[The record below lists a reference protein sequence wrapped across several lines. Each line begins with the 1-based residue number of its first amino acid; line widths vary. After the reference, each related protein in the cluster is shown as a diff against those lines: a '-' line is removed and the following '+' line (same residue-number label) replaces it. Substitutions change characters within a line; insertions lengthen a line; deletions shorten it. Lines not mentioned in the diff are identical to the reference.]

1 MANINA
7 VITYNAN
14 LSPAQAQIK
23 ALTGQIGALSAAFN
37 TLDKSAISAQRN
49 LAAAFASNVGQ
60 IGGFTTQTVKATTAV
75 ENFGR
80 QLASNRLTMRQY
92 FREAFAGYTK
102 QSSMMKQLAIQQVK
116 FQQSVAVST
125 AAGQAL
131 MITPAQ
137 ISAVSNAT
145 AIASQKFSIFN
156 QLVDGG
162 ATKMLN
168 WGKNTQWAG
177 RQLMV
182 GFTLP
187 LALFTAAVS
196 KQFRDLDKEL
206 TRFQKVYGQD
216 LGNSV
221 KNSTMAM
228 RAQVE
233 QLAFDIGKNYGI
245 AAKDTAA
252 LAADIAATGAEGEK
266 LLKSV
271 QETTRLSVL
280 GEVDRQEAM
289 KATLALQSAFKMNTD
304 ELTESINF
312 LNAVENQTSATLQ
325 DFSTAIP
332 KVGPVV
338 QSLGGDIQD
347 LAMMLV
353 AMREGGVP
361 AAEAAN
367 AIKSG
372 LASMIN
378 PTRKASEVAAE
389 FGVNLKKIVEDN
401 KGQLMPT
408 IYEMQRALQ
417 GLDDFGRARV
427 IEEIFGKYQFARMSA
442 LFENLGRMGSQTEAV
457 LKLTANSSV
466 ELASIANAELK
477 TLQESTAMKFQ
488 RSLEQLRNTLIP
500 IGETLT
506 ETLIPIFE
514 FIGQASAKFIEFFQ
528 ALPEPVKNFAK
539 YGTAIAAL
547 AGPVIMLVGLFGNLI
562 ANGIKFGLMLTRM
575 GAKIAGLKVEKFEL
589 LNADVMAAKLGI
601 DNLTGSFT
609 TQEKALRQLTNAMA
623 AYGSSLRTLQTTNP
637 ALFVPGAGKSPI
649 KRATGSKRPEYVPG
663 TGRGD
668 HIPALLEPG
677 EFIVNRNAASQF
689 GPLLSAMNSGKVGR
703 YQEGGLVRAHISAPG
718 TVSLQDPATMAALR
732 QISTGYA
739 RKLIDAMAQSGVQQM
754 KVYSNLVLMLTES
767 TNRLLTDSAAK
778 EKLNKQE
785 IKQHNQSLIS
795 QMRSQQA
802 WQLMMDQTGLT
813 FEQLQPFIREVTM
826 ELDKLG
832 NELID
837 DPLLYEKV
845 DVALTRLA
853 NAGNTAAT
861 RLQVISGQ
869 YGAFQTMSVGPEG
882 TRAGRR
888 QAFGPTT
895 AGIPGY
901 TQLKPGTIP
910 KTPLHE
916 RVPTASLSQFFV
928 SGMSRG
934 AASVTRSSSPSKE
947 ADAAGEV
954 TGRNIGLG
962 AIQGLRRGLT
972 QATQNKGPVPL
983 TDPSSPIMQR
993 LRGRAGRSNEIIPT
1007 PGPVAP
1013 RMSPVREG
1021 MDQAAAMRGQGAMN
1035 AMFMASMAVSSLS
1048 MLGVTSA
1055 DASAKLGLFTTA
1067 LMTATMAAQ
1076 MFSGKNVAGNF
1087 LGLKSAGSALTQKG
1101 LNRVPAPFAPTAAG
1115 AKAAQGAGMLGKG
1128 AGGLLQA
1135 GSALSML
1142 GGPVGIAAGLGIT
1155 AAITGFMLY
1164 KNAAEEARKRAVAAF
1179 AEPAKTAEFF
1189 GTTLTDT
1196 VQQMKDLQTN
1206 MEDTQDI
1213 DTGLRDAVREDY
1225 ATLIEKLRFS
1235 GAEAGAR
1242 ELSLAFNKMIASGL
1256 SEESAVA
1263 AVEAIAVES
1272 GAAGGEAFAIAY
1284 KQGMLEAKTPE
1295 EVAQN
1300 LANAF
1305 DPELMEKNSKEI
1317 EKTINELR
1325 NPLMG
1330 FAGNLAESFDNGF
1343 GDALTTLHSFQ
1354 NNINPQMWLMRAGL
1368 NMAPEDHPV
1377 TQFFQGLIGA
1387 MTDQDAMKASIDVAA
1402 NYSRGMEQLY
1412 ANLAENLDV
1421 SSTQL
1426 VSAVETLFGTFK
1438 DAPTETLEAFRQI
1451 EETALSME
1459 NVEFDPA
1466 PIQDFLNTLDPLAA
1480 ITLNPLIQDNEE
1492 LAYQIM
1498 EGVTAGMSLQEI
1510 LQAIQNGSL
1519 DAEIDIRVNTQEA
1532 INKVNDL
1539 KTALSEALGED
1550 LKTKLDASDK
1560 TIQDFDKNIGRVE
1573 RSLERGTEK
1582 MQENFEASQEASD
1595 AAIEALQ
1602 EEVNAIQEKV
1612 DKRRE
1617 DSQEKIDDLNK
1628 EKDLIQDSTDA
1639 YIKSIQKRQRA
1650 DSFYA
1655 NQKKSSLSALQR
1667 LASGDVFGFL
1677 QARTEM
1683 GQDAQQFSYDN
1694 QIKAIE
1700 DKRDAETKAIDDTIE
1715 KEQEKQKQYEKNQQD
1730 KIDLLNDQIDAERK
1744 LQEQQR
1750 KGFDKQLED
1759 FKRLKE
1765 ERIKDLRDAR
1775 ERETIKR
1782 QAIQKVIDA
1791 AANGQIISAEE
1802 LSKTL
1807 GPKLAAPYI
1816 EQQKAIIKAVYL
1828 AEIAKEG
1835 GTSDKALNA
1844 VRPLYD
1850 LLYGNDD
1857 RGAVSNDQLLVW
1869 LRSIPTTEN
1878 KAAGGYIS
1886 GPGSST
1892 SDSIPARL
1900 SDGEYVVKA
1909 SSVKKYGVGMMN
1921 AINEQKYKDGGLVQ
1935 LDKNLLESEGVSV
1948 KTARNAVKSIVSGG
1962 WPDNLVRLAYTIA
1975 MRESN
1980 GNPNAFTRYSPTNS
1994 DTGLFQIN
2002 ERAYGNQKWFDL
2014 NKLKDPIYNSSMA
2027 YKYVSRRGEFFLPWA
2042 MTPGFNGKTGW
2053 DWSYYADSE
2062 VFAPGSQA
2070 RNETIRRTEL
2080 FWNSFKGLN
2089 NKGNTNNKPGTGS
2102 KPGTPTGPL
2111 SSPNRSFGDPIGDRP
2126 ISTSRVQFG
2135 KASPSFITGRI
2146 FPSVNQSEP
2155 GRKPGKPGKPEKET
2169 TSPGSANQAAVN
2181 YIKAR
2186 VGEPYSYTADPPKT
2200 WDCSK
2205 LTAWSW
2211 AVATGG
2217 SPSKGYGDPNA
2228 KVKLPAYSHSQGP
2241 QLTKRVTG
2249 IKNGKISG
2257 LVPGDILYFAPN
2269 GVGVPP
2275 GHTSMYI
2282 GNGKIVEASSPEV
2295 GVRETTLN
2303 NPWNLGPGKFQYAGP
2318 PKGFAAGG
2326 FVAGF
2331 GGPRSDS
2338 IAARL
2343 SPGEYV
2349 MKAGAVDKY
2358 GRGFM
2363 DQINSGNLAMPSFG
2377 MPSSSSLST
2386 STIANSAYSN
2396 TMTSNNSSNNVKIV
2410 INGASGKSATAIANK
2425 VASMINS
2432 SNDRRNHSRSM

>member
-37 TLDKSAISAQRN
+37 TLDKSAVSAQRN

-75 ENFGR
+75 ESFGR

-102 QSSMMKQLAIQQVK
+102 QNSMMKQLAIQQVR

-125 AAGQAL
+125 AAGQAM

-137 ISAVSNAT
+137 ISAVSNST
-145 AIASQKFSIFN
+145 AIASQKFSVFN
-156 QLVDGG
+156 ELVDGG

-338 QSLGGDIQD
+338 QSLGGDIED

-378 PTRKASEVAAE
+378 PAKKASEVAAE
-389 FGVNLKKIVEDN
+389 FGINLKKIVEDN

-506 ETLIPIFE
+506 ESLIPIFE

-562 ANGIKFGLMLTRM
+562 ANGIKFGLMLTRI

-589 LNADVMAAKLGI
+589 LNADVMAAKLGV

-609 TQEKALRQLTNAMA
+609 TQERALRQLTNAMA

-637 ALFVPGAGKSPI
+637 ALFIPGAGKPPI
-649 KRATGSKRPEYVPG
+649 KRAAGSSSPEFVPG
-663 TGRGD
+663 SGRGD
-668 HIPALLEPG
+668 KIPAMLEPG
-677 EFIVNRNAASQF
+677 EFIVNRKATEKYAPVLLQMNRGSLPGFVEGTQEYALSHATEPQFLNLRDPQTLSTLENKSTPYAWKIIQADMAKGAATLKTF
-689 GPLLSAMNSGKVGR
+689 
-703 YQEGGLVRAHISAPG
+703 
-718 TVSLQDPATMAALR
+718 
-732 QISTGYA
+732 
-739 RKLIDAMAQSGVQQM
+739 
-754 KVYSNLVLMLTES
+754 SNLVFVLTKETNALLGSTGVQKSVLLKELES
-767 TNRLLTDSAAK
+767 SKALEFITK
-778 EKLNKQE
+778 K
-785 IKQHNQSLIS
+785 
-795 QMRSQQA
+795 
-802 WQLMMDQTGLT
+802 TGLT
-813 FEQLQPFIREVTM
+813 IEQLQPVMTDFRSRLANI
-826 ELDKLG
+826 D

-837 DPLLYEKV
+837 DPMMYDAMDKSLRK
-845 DVALTRLA
+845 LTISSDR
-853 NAGNTAAT
+853 AAQV
-861 RLQVISGQ
+861 LQVLSQQ
-869 YGAFQTMSVGPEG
+869 YGAFELSS
-882 TRAGRR
+882 RSNSRR
-888 QAFGPTT
+888 ENFGIGV
-895 AGIPGY
+895 APGY
-901 TQLKPGTIP
+901 KGTLPKGNARIP
-910 KTPLHE
+910 LQSRPFTDLSPLFI
-916 RVPTASLSQFFV
+916 Q
-928 SGMSRG
+928 GISRG
-934 AASVTRSSSPSKE
+934 AASVTRSSSPSRE
-947 ADAAGEV
+947 AVAAGEA
-954 TGRNIGLG
+954 TGRNIG
-962 AIQGLRRGLT
+962 
-972 QATQNKGPVPL
+972 N
-983 TDPSSPIMQR
+983 
-993 LRGRAGRSNEIIPT
+993 
-1007 PGPVAP
+1007 
-1013 RMSPVREG
+1013 
-1021 MDQAAAMRGQGAMN
+1021 GAMN
-1035 AMFMASMAVSSLS
+1035 GLKRGLNQTTSGKGAGSPVAVGMSAASETEKESRLGTFSNVAFAATMAASSLT
-1048 MLGVTSA
+1048 MMTG
-1055 DASAKLGLFTTA
+1055 ASGEAASKIGLFTTA
-1067 LMTATMAAQ
+1067 LMTATMATQ
-1076 MFSGKNVAGNF
+1076 MFAGQNVAGNF
-1087 LGLKSAGSALTQKG
+1087 LGLGSLGGKLQ
-1101 LNRVPAPFAPTAAG
+1101 AAG
-1115 AKAAQGAGMLGKG
+1115 AARAAGSMGMGAPMAPLSMGVGKAVGAGAATKIPGGLAG
-1128 AGGLLQA
+1128 AGSGLAQT
-1135 GSALSML
+1135 GGMLSML

-1164 KNAAEEARKRAVAAF
+1164 KNAAEEAEKRAVAAF
-1179 AEPAKTAEFF
+1179 VEPAKTAEFF

-1196 VQQMKDLQTN
+1196 VQQMKDLQTT

-1213 DTGLRDAVREDY
+1213 DTGLRDAVKEDY
-1225 ATLIEKLRFS
+1225 SVLIEKLRFS

-1242 ELSLAFNKMIASGL
+1242 ELSLTFNKMIASGL

-1272 GAAGGEAFAIAY
+1272 GAAGGAAFAIAY
-1284 KQGMLEAKTPE
+1284 KEGLLEAKTPE

-1300 LANAF
+1300 LASAF

-1330 FAGNLAESFDNGF
+1330 FAGNIAESFDNGF
-1343 GDALTTLHSFQ
+1343 GDAMTTLASFQ
-1354 NNINPQMWLMRAGL
+1354 SNINPQMWLLRAGI

-1377 TQFFQGLIGA
+1377 TQFFQGLVSGI
-1387 MTDQDAMKASIDVAA
+1387 TDQDAMKASIDASS

-1466 PIQDFLNTLDPLAA
+1466 PIQEFLTTLDPLTA

-1519 DAEIDIRVNTQEA
+1519 DAEIDIKVNTQEA

-1550 LKTKLDASDK
+1550 LKTKLEASDQ

-1582 MQENFEASQEASD
+1582 MQKDLDASQEASD

-1612 DKRRE
+1612 DARRE

-1628 EKDLIQDSTDA
+1628 EKDLIQESTDA
-1639 YIKSIQKRQRA
+1639 YIKSIQKRQRV

-1655 NQKKSSLSALQR
+1655 NQRKTAFSALQK

-1683 GQDAQQFSYDN
+1683 GQGAQQFSYDN
-1694 QIKAIE
+1694 QIQAIE
-1700 DKRDAETKAIDDTIE
+1700 DRRDAETKAIDDTIE
-1715 KEQEKQKQYEKNQQD
+1715 KEQEKQKQYEKNQQE
-1730 KIDLLNDQIDAERK
+1730 KIDLLNDQIEAERK

-1750 KGFDKQLED
+1750 KGFEKDLED
-1759 FKRLKE
+1759 FKKLKE
-1765 ERIKDLRDAR
+1765 ERIKDLQDAR
-1775 ERETIKR
+1775 DKETIKR
-1782 QAIQKVIDA
+1782 QGIQKVQDV
-1791 AANGQIISAEE
+1791 AANQQTISADE
-1802 LSKTL
+1802 LNKIL

-1816 EQQKAIIKAVYL
+1816 EQQKAILKSIYL
-1828 AEIAKEG
+1828 AEIAKKD
-1835 GTSDKALNA
+1835 GTAQGALNII
-1844 VRPLYD
+1844 RPLYD
-1850 LLYGNDD
+1850 LLYGLNDD
-1857 RGAVSNDQLLVW
+1857 RGAVTNQQLLLF
-1869 LRSIPTTEN
+1869 LRSVPTTET

-1886 GPGSST
+1886 GPGGPK
-1892 SDSIPARL
+1892 SDVIPALL
-1900 SDGEYVVKA
+1900 SNGEYVVKA
-1909 SSVKKYGVGMMN
+1909 SSVSKYGQGMMDSIN
-1921 AINEQKYKDGGLVQ
+1921 AGKFAEGGPVELKKSLDKWIPKNRLSYYSSWDQYGSWPGGKPSGIMMHHTAGVGPGVLEWMARNPDAGKPVVQAMVARDAKAHILAYGGTGWGAGEGSTDQLKDPKYSQLANDLNKLGGASSTLWQVEVESQGLKQDFSSQMFDTIARMSAAIKEFSGWNSFSGKIINHKDWAPGRKNDTLYPASVFEGNANGVLGNSGSTTQNGKGDGGTNNIAARIIPSSMSGGDRTVFG
-1935 LDKNLLESEGVSV
+1935 KAGPSYVVGRMFPGEGGGGNDGGNGGNNGGGSGGDISFN
-1948 KTARNAVKSIVSGG
+1948 TPLPYGASIENARMVLSAVKSS
-1962 WPDNLVRLAYTIA
+1962 WPENLWKAAWTIA
-1975 MRESN
+1975 MRES
-1980 GNPNAFTRYSPTNS
+1980 
-1994 DTGLFQIN
+1994 L
-2002 ERAYGNQKWFDL
+2002 
-2014 NKLKDPIYNSSMA
+2014 
-2027 YKYVSRRGEFFLPWA
+2027 GE
-2042 MTPGFNGKTGW
+2042 
-2053 DWSYYADSE
+2053 
-2062 VFAPGSQA
+2062 
-2070 RNETIRRTEL
+2070 
-2080 FWNSFKGLN
+2080 
-2089 NKGNTNNKPGTGS
+2089 
-2102 KPGTPTGPL
+2102 
-2111 SSPNRSFGDPIGDRP
+2111 
-2126 ISTSRVQFG
+2126 
-2135 KASPSFITGRI
+2135 
-2146 FPSVNQSEP
+2146 
-2155 GRKPGKPGKPEKET
+2155 
-2169 TSPGSANQAAVN
+2169 
-2181 YIKAR
+2181 
-2186 VGEPYSYTADPPKT
+2186 
-2200 WDCSK
+2200 
-2205 LTAWSW
+2205 
-2211 AVATGG
+2211 
-2217 SPSKGYGDPNA
+2217 
-2228 KVKLPAYSHSQGP
+2228 
-2241 QLTKRVTG
+2241 
-2249 IKNGKISG
+2249 
-2257 LVPGDILYFAPN
+2257 
-2269 GVGVPP
+2269 
-2275 GHTSMYI
+2275 
-2282 GNGKIVEASSPEV
+2282 
-2295 GVRETTLN
+2295 
-2303 NPWNLGPGKFQYAGP
+2303 NLGPGHPQFNGSDYGIFQLNKPSYGSQSWWNDKKLLDRSYNARASYTGVSRSGASFLPWGMKIGKNGSSYSWDWSLYGGEPSYA
-2318 PKGFAAGG
+2318 KGWTIPATQAFWGSWRKKAAGG
-2326 FVAGF
+2326 YISGG
-2331 GGPRSDS
+2331 GGPRSDA
-2338 IAARL
+2338 IPAML
-2343 SPGEYV
+2343 SNGEYV

-2363 DQINSGNLAMPSFG
+2363 DQVNSGNLSMPSFG
-2377 MPSSSSLST
+2377 MPSSPSLST
-2386 STIANSAYSN
+2386 SSIANSAYSN
-2396 TMTSNNSSNNVKIV
+2396 TMNSSNSSNNVKIV
-2410 INGASGKSATAIANK
+2410 INGAGGKSATAIANK

>member
-37 TLDKSAISAQRN
+37 TLDKSAVSAQRN

-75 ENFGR
+75 ESFGR

-102 QSSMMKQLAIQQVK
+102 QNSMMKQLAIQQVR

-125 AAGQAL
+125 AAGQAM

-137 ISAVSNAT
+137 ISAVSNST
-145 AIASQKFSIFN
+145 AIASQKFSVFN
-156 QLVDGG
+156 ELIDGG

-338 QSLGGDIQD
+338 QSLGGDIED

-378 PTRKASEVAAE
+378 PAKKASEVAAE
-389 FGVNLKKIVEDN
+389 FGINLKKIVEDN

-506 ETLIPIFE
+506 ESLIPIFE

-562 ANGIKFGLMLTRM
+562 ANGIKFGLMLTRI

-589 LNADVMAAKLGI
+589 LNADVMAAKLGV

-609 TQEKALRQLTNAMA
+609 TQERALRQLTNAMA

-637 ALFVPGAGKSPI
+637 ALFVPGAGKPPI
-649 KRATGSKRPEYVPG
+649 KRASGSSSPEFVPG
-663 TGRGD
+663 SGRGD
-668 HIPALLEPG
+668 KIPAMLEPG
-677 EFIVNRNAASQF
+677 EFVVNRKATEKYAPVLLQMNRGSLPGFANGTQEYALSHATAPQF
-689 GPLLSAMNSGKVGR
+689 LNLRDPQTLSTLETKS
-703 YQEGGLVRAHISAPG
+703 S
-718 TVSLQDPATMAALR
+718 
-732 QISTGYA
+732 GYA
-739 RKLIDAMAQSGVQQM
+739 WKIIQADMAKGAATL
-754 KVYSNLVLMLTES
+754 KTFSNLVL
-767 TNRLLTDSAAK
+767 LLTK
-778 EKLNKQE
+778 ETNALLGSTGVQKSVLLKE
-785 IKQHNQSLIS
+785 LESSKALEFITKK
-795 QMRSQQA
+795 
-802 WQLMMDQTGLT
+802 TGLT
-813 FEQLQPFIREVTM
+813 IEQLQPVMTDFRSRIANISG
-826 ELDKLG
+826 ELV
-832 NELID
+832 D
-837 DPLLYEKV
+837 DPMMYDAMEQSLRK
-845 DVALTRLA
+845 LTISGDR
-853 NAGNTAAT
+853 AAQV
-861 RLQVISGQ
+861 LQVLSQQ
-869 YGAFQTMSVGPEG
+869 YGAFELSSRSGSRRENFGVGVS
-882 TRAGRR
+882 
-888 QAFGPTT
+888 
-895 AGIPGY
+895 PGY
-901 TQLKPGTIP
+901 KGALPKGNARIP
-910 KTPLHE
+910 LQSRPFTDLSPLFI
-916 RVPTASLSQFFV
+916 Q
-928 SGMSRG
+928 GMSRG
-934 AASVTRSSSPSKE
+934 AASVTRSSSPSRE
-947 ADAAGEV
+947 ADAAGEA
-954 TGRNIGLG
+954 TGRNIG
-962 AIQGLRRGLT
+962 
-972 QATQNKGPVPL
+972 N
-983 TDPSSPIMQR
+983 
-993 LRGRAGRSNEIIPT
+993 
-1007 PGPVAP
+1007 
-1013 RMSPVREG
+1013 
-1021 MDQAAAMRGQGAMN
+1021 GAMN
-1035 AMFMASMAVSSLS
+1035 GLKRGLNQTTSGKGAGSPVAVGMSAASETEKGSRLGTFSNVAFAATMAASSLT
-1048 MLGVTSA
+1048 MMTG
-1055 DASAKLGLFTTA
+1055 ASGEAASKIGLFTTA
-1067 LMTATMAAQ
+1067 LMTATMATQ
-1076 MFSGKNVAGNF
+1076 MFAGKNVAGNF
-1087 LGLKSAGSALTQKG
+1087 LGLGSLGGKLQ
-1101 LNRVPAPFAPTAAG
+1101 AAG
-1115 AKAAQGAGMLGKG
+1115 AARAAGSMGMGAPMAPLSMGVGKAVGAGAATKIPGGLAG
-1128 AGGLLQA
+1128 AGSGLAQT
-1135 GSALSML
+1135 GGMLSML

-1164 KNAAEEARKRAVAAF
+1164 KNAAEEAEKRAVAAF
-1179 AEPAKTAEFF
+1179 VEPAKTAEFF

-1196 VQQMKDLQTN
+1196 VQQMKDLQTT

-1213 DTGLRDAVREDY
+1213 DTGLRDAVKEDY
-1225 ATLIEKLRFS
+1225 SVLIEKLRFS

-1242 ELSLAFNKMIASGL
+1242 ELSLTFNKMIASGL

-1272 GAAGGEAFAIAY
+1272 GAAGGAAFAIAY
-1284 KQGMLEAKTPE
+1284 KEGLLEAKTPE

-1300 LANAF
+1300 LASAF

-1330 FAGNLAESFDNGF
+1330 FAGNIAESFDNGF
-1343 GDALTTLHSFQ
+1343 GDAMTTLASFQ
-1354 NNINPQMWLMRAGL
+1354 SNINPQMWLLRAGI

-1377 TQFFQGLIGA
+1377 TQFFQGLVSGI
-1387 MTDQDAMKASIDVAA
+1387 TDQDAMKASIDASS

-1466 PIQDFLNTLDPLAA
+1466 PIQEFLTTLDPLTA

-1519 DAEIDIRVNTQEA
+1519 DAEIDIKVNTQEA

-1550 LKTKLDASDK
+1550 LKTKLEASDQ

-1582 MQENFEASQEASD
+1582 MQENFDASQEASD

-1612 DKRRE
+1612 DARRE

-1628 EKDLIQDSTDA
+1628 EKDLIQESTDA
-1639 YIKSIQKRQRA
+1639 YIKSIQKRQRV

-1655 NQKKSSLSALQR
+1655 NQRKTAFSALQK

-1683 GQDAQQFSYDN
+1683 GQGAQQFSYDN
-1694 QIKAIE
+1694 QIQAIE
-1700 DKRDAETKAIDDTIE
+1700 DRRDAETKAIDDTIE
-1715 KEQEKQKQYEKNQQD
+1715 KEQEKQKQYEKNQQE
-1730 KIDLLNDQIDAERK
+1730 KIDLLNNQIEAERK

-1750 KGFDKQLED
+1750 KGFEKQLED
-1759 FKRLKE
+1759 FKKLKE
-1765 ERIKDLRDAR
+1765 ERIKDLQDAR
-1775 ERETIKR
+1775 QKETIKR
-1782 QAIQKVIDA
+1782 QGIQQAQDA
-1791 AANGQIISAEE
+1791 AANQQIISAEE
-1802 LSKTL
+1802 LNKIL

-1816 EQQKAIIKAVYL
+1816 EQQKAILKSIYL
-1828 AEIAKEG
+1828 AEIAKED
-1835 GTSDKALNA
+1835 GTSDKALNTI
-1844 VRPLYD
+1844 RPLYD

-1857 RGAVSNDQLLVW
+1857 RGAVTNDQLLLW
-1869 LRSIPTTEN
+1869 LRSVSTTEN

-1886 GPGSST
+1886 GPGGPK
-1892 SDSIPARL
+1892 SDVIPALL
-1900 SDGEYVVKA
+1900 SNGEYVVKA
-1909 SSVKKYGVGMMN
+1909 SSVSKYGQGMMDSIN
-1921 AINEQKYKDGGLVQ
+1921 AGKFAEGGPVELKKSLDKWIPKNRLSYYSSWDQYGSWPGGKPSGIMMHHTAGVGPGVLEWMARNPDAGKPVVQAMVARDAKAHILAYGGTGWGAGEGSTDQLKDPKYSQLANDLNKLGGASSTLWQVEVESQGLKQDFSSQMFDTIARMSAAIKEFSGWNSFSGKIINHKDWAPGRKNDTLYPASVFEGNANGVLGNSGSTTQNGKGDGGTNNIAARIIPSSMSGGDRTVFG
-1935 LDKNLLESEGVSV
+1935 KAGPSYVVGRMFPGEGGGGNDGGNGGNNGGGSGGDISFN
-1948 KTARNAVKSIVSGG
+1948 TPLPYGASIENARMVLSAVKSS
-1962 WPDNLVRLAYTIA
+1962 WPENLWKAAWTIA
-1975 MRESN
+1975 MRES
-1980 GNPNAFTRYSPTNS
+1980 
-1994 DTGLFQIN
+1994 L
-2002 ERAYGNQKWFDL
+2002 
-2014 NKLKDPIYNSSMA
+2014 
-2027 YKYVSRRGEFFLPWA
+2027 GE
-2042 MTPGFNGKTGW
+2042 
-2053 DWSYYADSE
+2053 
-2062 VFAPGSQA
+2062 
-2070 RNETIRRTEL
+2070 
-2080 FWNSFKGLN
+2080 
-2089 NKGNTNNKPGTGS
+2089 
-2102 KPGTPTGPL
+2102 
-2111 SSPNRSFGDPIGDRP
+2111 
-2126 ISTSRVQFG
+2126 
-2135 KASPSFITGRI
+2135 
-2146 FPSVNQSEP
+2146 
-2155 GRKPGKPGKPEKET
+2155 
-2169 TSPGSANQAAVN
+2169 
-2181 YIKAR
+2181 
-2186 VGEPYSYTADPPKT
+2186 
-2200 WDCSK
+2200 
-2205 LTAWSW
+2205 
-2211 AVATGG
+2211 
-2217 SPSKGYGDPNA
+2217 
-2228 KVKLPAYSHSQGP
+2228 
-2241 QLTKRVTG
+2241 
-2249 IKNGKISG
+2249 
-2257 LVPGDILYFAPN
+2257 
-2269 GVGVPP
+2269 
-2275 GHTSMYI
+2275 
-2282 GNGKIVEASSPEV
+2282 
-2295 GVRETTLN
+2295 
-2303 NPWNLGPGKFQYAGP
+2303 NLGPGHPQFNGSDYGIFQLNKPSYGSQSWWNDKKLLDRSYNARASYTGVSRSGASFLPWGMKIGKNGSSYSWDWSLYGGEPSYA
-2318 PKGFAAGG
+2318 KGWTIPATQAFWGSWRKKAAGG
-2326 FVAGF
+2326 YISGG
-2331 GGPRSDS
+2331 GGPRSDA
-2338 IAARL
+2338 IPAML
-2343 SPGEYV
+2343 SNGEYV

-2363 DQINSGNLAMPSFG
+2363 DQVNSGNLSMP
-2377 MPSSSSLST
+2377 
-2386 STIANSAYSN
+2386 
-2396 TMTSNNSSNNVKIV
+2396 
-2410 INGASGKSATAIANK
+2410 
-2425 VASMINS
+2425 
-2432 SNDRRNHSRSM
+2432 